1 MKEYEVETWEVNKTM
16 RRENLDYEQAA
27 AYIALKYAGYIYGSD
42 SWEKYEA
49 ENCGEPTESI
59 TAGEFQ
65 TNHRNRME
73 DEVCQK
79 YFEQYGNVAENH
91 GSPFTQEAVDA
102 LPEETIL
109 VFYPDWDEWSHN
121 NEDYVNIC
129 KYYGIRVSIKVC

>member
-1 MKEYEVETWEVNKTM
+1 MKEFEVETWEVDEVM
-16 RRENLDYEQAA
+16 RQENLGYEQAA
-27 AYIALKYAGYIYGSD
+27 ARVALKYAVDGCDSD
-42 SWEKYEA
+42 SWRKFEA
-49 ENCGEPTESI
+49 ENCGEPAEWI

-79 YFEQYGNVAENH
+79 YFEQYGNVVKNH

-121 NEDYVNIC
+121 DNDYVRIC